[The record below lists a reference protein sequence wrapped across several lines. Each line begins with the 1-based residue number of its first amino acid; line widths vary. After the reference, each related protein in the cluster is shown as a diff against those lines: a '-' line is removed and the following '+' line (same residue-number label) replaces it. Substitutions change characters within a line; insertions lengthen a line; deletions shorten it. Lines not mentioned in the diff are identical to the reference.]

1 MDTTP
6 TERIRELLD
15 RLSRVLAAHEWSDDL
30 NPAQRSALDYL
41 SRANDFSRA
50 PSNVADY
57 LCTTRG
63 TASQT
68 LKALERKGFVAQSRS
83 AADKR
88 SIRYDV
94 TEAGQAALAYP
105 DPLKAVLNA
114 LPAEKTAQ
122 FEALLG
128 TTARGMLQQ
137 QGYRSFGVCNT
148 CRHHTRAYGRP
159 YCALLQV
166 QLSPADT
173 RRICHEH
180 ELVER

>member
-1 MDTTP
+1 MIAP
-6 TERIRELLD
+6 PVERIRELLD
-15 RLSRVLAAHEWSDDL
+15 RLSRTLAAHEWSDDL

-41 SRANDFSRA
+41 SRANDYSRA

-68 LKALERKGFVAQSRS
+68 LKALERKGFISQIRS

-94 TEAGQAALAYP
+94 TKAGLAALETPSPLDAV
-105 DPLKAVLNA
+105 LKA
-114 LPAEKTAQ
+114 LPGEKTAQ
-122 FEALLG
+122 LNALLES
-128 TTARGMLQQ
+128 TARGMLKQ
-137 QGYRSFGVCNT
+137 QGYRSFGVCNS
-148 CRHHTRAYGRP
+148 CRHHTQAKGGP

-166 QLSPADT
+166 QLSPAET
-173 RRICHEH
+173 HRICHEH
-180 ELVER
+180 ELAEQ